1 MNFKKNPDVQHTY
14 IAKMNILPP
23 DVFMIFHFFQMFKK
37 YFQAEKQ
44 EQKLSR
50 IRKPIY
56 SSSEDDEDSDGMYN
70 FNFNT
75 INVFRS

>member
-1 MNFKKNPDVQHTY
+1 
-14 IAKMNILPP
+14 
-23 DVFMIFHFFQMFKK
+23 MFKK